1 MGIVGDTLRGLAAG
15 ATGTVA
21 LDVATYAD
29 MAIRGRPSSETPTK
43 VAGTVAESTGVNLAP
58 EGNAETAKHRKSG
71 IGALI
76 GYVTG
81 LGIGAT
87 YGVVRPRLA
96 GASIPLAGAALG
108 LAAMAASDV
117 PATVTGATDPRS
129 WGASGWRADLLPY
142 LACGVVTALTFEAF
156 DDE

>member
-1 MGIVGDTLRGLAAG
+1 MSIGRDTLRGLAAG

-21 LDVATYAD
+21 LNVATYAD
-29 MAIRGRPSSETPTK
+29 IAIRGRPSSGTPAK
-43 VAGTVAESTGVNLAP
+43 VAGTLAESTGINLAP
-58 EGNAETAKHRKSG
+58 NGNAETAEHRKSG
-71 IGALI
+71 IGALM

-81 LGIGAT
+81 LGIGAA

-96 GASIPLAGAALG
+96 GASIPLAGAVLG

-117 PATVTGATDPRS
+117 PATVTGATDPRT
-129 WGASGWRADLLPY
+129 WGTSGWLADLIPH
-142 LACGVVTALTFEAF
+142 LAYGVVTALAFEAF